1 MPPSS
6 SSLPIKM
13 TNSTETSAFP
23 SSLAAEKSLHNEADV
38 VTSMT
43 PMALDSFVKGR
54 HRTGTCGRREQSENH
69 CQAIKKRFRPNSVR
83 KYGKHLIRH
92 VRVHYI
98 RCTLQWRILLTRRFL
113 MRGQLKKK
121 KNVFSIYKYGS
132 EGHRDHKIFVS
143 TENSGALLFSMK
155 RVILYGVKSH
165 RLPFRNREY
174 SRRIRLL
181 TSNVY
186 FIIIFY
192 KYYFISCYF
201 GFESRPGPLI
211 ACIHAISHA

>member
-1 MPPSS
+1 MRQKRTVGKPLSS
-6 SSLPIKM
+6 HKEAIPAKQRAKIRQTLNQACACTLHQMHATMTDTADSSLP
-13 TNSTETSAFP
+13 NEGATE
-23 SSLAAEKSLHNEADV
+23 
-38 VTSMT
+38 
-43 PMALDSFVKGR
+43 
-54 HRTGTCGRREQSENH
+54 
-69 CQAIKKRFRPNSVR
+69 
-83 KYGKHLIRH
+83 
-92 VRVHYI
+92 
-98 RCTLQWRILLTRRFL
+98 
-113 MRGQLKKK
+113 KKK